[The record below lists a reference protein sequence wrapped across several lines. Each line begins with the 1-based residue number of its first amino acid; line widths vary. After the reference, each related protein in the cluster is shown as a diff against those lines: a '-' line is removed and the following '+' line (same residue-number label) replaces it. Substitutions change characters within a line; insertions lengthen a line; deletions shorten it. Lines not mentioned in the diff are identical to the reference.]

1 MERTLLAH
9 WLLHQKGPSDGEA
22 LGFKEAPL
30 AVSNAF
36 ESERRISEFRIYLL
50 NCNEARLAT
59 WGPVIYM
66 GQALHYVLGHF
77 RWERDHGKRRNNNK
91 R

>member
-9 WLLHQKGPSDGEA
+9 WLLHQKGPSDGDA

-36 ESERRISEFRIYLL
+36 ESERRISEFRNYLL
-50 NCNEARLAT
+50 NYNEQ
-59 WGPVIYM
+59 G
-66 GQALHYVLGHF
+66 
-77 RWERDHGKRRNNNK
+77 
-91 R
+91 